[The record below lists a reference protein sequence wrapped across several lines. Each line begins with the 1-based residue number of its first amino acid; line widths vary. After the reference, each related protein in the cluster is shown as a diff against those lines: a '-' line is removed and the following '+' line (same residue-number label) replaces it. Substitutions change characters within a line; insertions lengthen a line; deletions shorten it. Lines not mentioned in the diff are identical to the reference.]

1 MNPKD
6 PRLNGWKYKSF
17 NLNDIQH
24 SKVISDL
31 GFIKKHTQLKE
42 KTIFMNLLTKEVERI
57 ENEQGDHNTIAV

>member
-42 KTIFMNLLTKEVERI
+42 KTIFMNV
-57 ENEQGDHNTIAV
+57 